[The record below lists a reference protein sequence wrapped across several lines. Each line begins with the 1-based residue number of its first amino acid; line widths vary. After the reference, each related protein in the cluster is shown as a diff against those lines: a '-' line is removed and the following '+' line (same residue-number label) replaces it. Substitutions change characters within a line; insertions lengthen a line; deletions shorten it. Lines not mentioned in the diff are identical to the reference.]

1 MLPRTLK
8 NFNVFVDT
16 HSWAGVAESVT
27 IPKITK
33 KTEDFR
39 GAGMIG
45 DVALSMGYEKL
56 EGEVVYAGFDVKQYR
71 QLGVCGTSDLPVR
84 FVGMY
89 QRQDNCT
96 SQIVEIYTRGQAIEL
111 DPGDSKNGEK
121 TEIKMSYNYTYYRME
136 VDGVVE
142 VELDFINGV
151 ERFGETD
158 VAKNIKELLGL

>member
-45 DVALSMGYEKL
+45 DVSLSMGYEKL

-89 QRQDNCT
+89 ERQDNCT

>member
-8 NFNVFVDT
+8 NYNVFVNT

-33 KTEDFR
+33 KTEDYR

-45 DVALSMGYEKL
+45 DIALSMGYEKL
-56 EGEVVYAGFDVKQYR
+56 EGEVTYAGFDVKQYR

-84 FVGMY
+84 YVGIY
-89 QRQDNCT
+89 ERQDNCT
-96 SQIVEIYTRGQAIEL
+96 SQTVEIYTRGQATEL

-121 TEIKMSYNYTYYRME
+121 TEIKMTYNYTYYRME

-151 ERFGETD
+151 ERFGETNL
-158 VAKNIKELLGL
+158 AQIIKE

>member
-8 NFNVFVDT
+8 NFNVFVNT

-39 GAGMIG
+39 AAGMIG
-45 DVALSMGYEKL
+45 DIALALGYEKL

-84 FVGMY
+84 YVGMY
-89 QRQDNCT
+89 ERQDNCT
-96 SQIVEIYTRGQAIEL
+96 KQIVEIYTRGQAIEL

-158 VAKNIKELLGL
+158 LAQSIKELLGL

>member
-33 KTEDFR
+33 KTEDYR

-45 DVALSMGYEKL
+45 DVALALGYEKL

-84 FVGMY
+84 YVGFY
-89 QRQDNCT
+89 ERQDNCT
-96 SQIVEIYTRGQAIEL
+96 MQNVEIYTRGQAIEL

-121 TEIKMSYNYTYYRME
+121 TEIKMAYNYTYYRLE

-142 VELDFINGV
+142 VELDFINSI
-151 ERFGETD
+151 ERFGSTD
-158 VAKNIKELLGL
+158 FAKSIKRMLGL